1 VGNHNSIEECLS
13 ELAKKFKKEMP
24 RIKKEIKIYE
34 EKLAAGQLT
43 KNPTPAP
50 QFND

>member
-1 VGNHNSIEECLS
+1 MGNHNSIEEFLL
-13 ELAKKFKKEMP
+13 ELTKKFKKEMP

-34 EKLAAGQLT
+34 EKLSSGKMT